1 MSNRY
6 YLAYRVFDS
15 EKSAKAFCDNEN
27 KNATPYIRKN
37 KPAHYTSWNNPDE
50 PNMFIAWYYTR

>member
-6 YLAYRVFDS
+6 YLTYRVFDS

-37 KPAHYTSWNNPDE
+37 KPARYTSWNNPDE
-50 PNMFIAWYYTR
+50 PNMFTAWYYTR